1 MNERIERADK
11 PALKGFGSL
20 YLRGNIWWIRYSV
33 RGKDFRE
40 SGKSE
45 RQGDA
50 MRLLKH
56 RWQEVG
62 KGRFIGPSEQ
72 RVFVDH
78 LFESLMD
85 NYTINRRRSIG
96 SLTWR
101 LRHLTAFF
109 GGMKAIDISEQD
121 IERYKVTRLAEKTE
135 RGKRPVKP
143 ATVNRELAALRKAF
157 RLAVKQKRIS
167 EAPSIEM
174 LVEDNVRSGFIEP
187 REFEDVVDNLPVY
200 LRDFARFAYTTGW
213 RKGELQSLT
222 WADVNRYAGTILLRS
237 QYSKNR
243 EPRLLPLVSELVE
256 IIERCWQARIL
267 ANPDGSSGLSEF
279 VFHCGNGRPVGDFR
293 AAWATAC
300 RNAAVPNLLFHDL
313 RRSAIRNFDLH
324 GVTQPVGMLVSG
336 HKTLSVYQRY
346 RITPEKDIR
355 EALART
361 QAGNAQSRERRVVSI
376 AKAKESGK

>member
-1 MNERIERADK
+1 MNELINRADK

-40 SGKSE
+40 SSKTE
-45 RQGDA
+45 RQADA
-50 MRLLKH
+50 MRLLKQ

-72 RVFVDH
+72 RVLVDH

-85 NYTINRRRSIG
+85 NYIINRRRSIG

-101 LRHLTAFF
+101 LRHLRSFF

-135 RGKRPVKP
+135 HGKRPVKP
-143 ATVNRELAALRKAF
+143 ATVNRELAALRKSF

-167 EAPSIEM
+167 AAPSIEM
-174 LVEDNVRSGFIEP
+174 LVEDNARQGFIEP
-187 REFEDVVDNLPVY
+187 REFEDVVDNLPAY
-200 LRDFARFAYTTGW
+200 LQDFARFAYVTGW

-222 WADVNRYAGTILLRS
+222 WADVNRDAGTILLRS
-237 QYSKNR
+237 QFSKNG
-243 EPRLLPLVSELVE
+243 EPRLLPLVSGLVE
-256 IIERCWQARIL
+256 IIERCWQARVL
-267 ANPDGSSGLSEF
+267 ANPDGSSGLSEY

-293 AAWATAC
+293 IAWATAC
-300 RNAAVPNLLFHDL
+300 RNADAPGLLFHDL
-313 RRSAIRNFDLH
+313 RRSAVRNFDLN
-324 GVTQPVGMLVSG
+324 GVTQPVGMLISG
-336 HKTLSVYQRY
+336 HKTLSIYQRC

-355 EALART
+355 EALERT
-361 QAGNAQSRERRVVSI
+361 QAGNAASRDRRVVSI
-376 AKAKESGK
+376 AKVGDSKK